1 MLIAKI
7 LNNNVVLA
15 LDEKNREQVVTGLG
29 IAWKKKVGETVD
41 VKLIEKVFSLRDDG
55 MRGHL
60 SDFLP
65 DIPVDIIA
73 TVEKIIG
80 LAKSQLPGK
89 LHDSIYISLAD
100 HCFFALQRHKQK
112 MSIRNALLW
121 EIKMLYPKEYSVGLE
136 ALRIIEQR
144 LAVELTEDEAGFIAL
159 HLVNAQL
166 NNEMPD
172 VIQITKF
179 IQEVLQIVKYCL
191 GINFNENSLNY
202 SRFLTHLKYFS
213 QRMLEKRS
221 VVSDDESLFRVVKD
235 RYLESYRCVKKI
247 EHHMTTKY
255 SYLLSNDEKMF
266 LTIHIEQIRRDAL
279 SLPDE
284 ENEA

>member
-15 LDEKNREQVVTGLG
+15 LDEKNREQVITGLG
-29 IAWKKKVGETVD
+29 IAWKKKVGEAID
-41 VKLIEKVFSLRDDG
+41 AKLIEKVFSLRDDG
-55 MRGHL
+55 MKGHL
-60 SDFLP
+60 SEFLP
-65 DIPVDIIA
+65 EIPVEVIT
-73 TVEKIIG
+73 TVEKII
-80 LAKSQLPGK
+80 LMAKSQLPGR

-112 MSIRNALLW
+112 MNIRNVLLW
-121 EIKMLYPKEYSVGLE
+121 EIKVLYPKEYLVGIE
-136 ALRIIEQR
+136 SLRIIEKR

-179 IQEVLQIVKYCL
+179 IQEVLQLVKYSL
-191 GINFNENSLNY
+191 KINFNENSTSY

-213 QRMLEKRS
+213 QRMLERRS
-221 VVSDDESLFRVVKD
+221 LISDDDSLFIIVKD
-235 RYLESYRCVKKI
+235 RYQESYRCVQKM
-247 EHHMTTKY
+247 EYHMVTKY
-255 SYLLSNDEKMF
+255 HYLLSNEEKMF
-266 LTIHIEQIRRDAL
+266 FTIHLEQLRRDAL